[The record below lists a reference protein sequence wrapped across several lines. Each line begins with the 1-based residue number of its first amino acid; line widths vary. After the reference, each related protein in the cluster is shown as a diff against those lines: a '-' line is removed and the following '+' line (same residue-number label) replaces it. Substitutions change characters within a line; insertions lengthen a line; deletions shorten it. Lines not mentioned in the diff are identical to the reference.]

1 MKQNEITAENGQ
13 PTTNSGE
20 IILYQP
26 DNSIRLEVRLEEETV
41 WLKRQ
46 QIATL
51 FDRDIKTI
59 SKHINNALSQEL
71 RGLPTVAKFA
81 TVQQEGDRLVNRGI
95 EYFNLDMI
103 LSVGY
108 RVKSQKGI
116 LFRQWANAV
125 LKEYLLRGHAVNQRI
140 ERLEQRV
147 SKTEEQIGLFVQTAL
162 PPVEGIFFDGQIFDA
177 YTFASDLIRSA
188 KRRIVLIDNYIDD
201 SVLLMLAKRADG
213 VTAEI
218 VTRRVTE
225 TLTLDIER
233 HNLQYPLV
241 TARECDRFHDRFLVI
256 DDTVYHLGASLKD
269 VGKKLF
275 AFSKMEVEA
284 EALSVW
290 PEKARGN
297 SSVCSFCRES

>member
-1 MKQNEITAENGQ
+1 MKQNEIIAENGLQ
-13 PTTNSGE
+13 AMNTGE

-26 DNSIRLEVRLEEETV
+26 DSSIRLEVRMEEETV

-59 SKHINNALSQEL
+59 SKHINNALRQEL

-81 TVQQEGDRLVNRGI
+81 TVQQEGDRLVNRDI

-147 SKTEEQIGLFVQTAL
+147 SKTEEQIGFFVQTAL

-177 YTFASDLIRSA
+177 YAFASNMIRSA
-188 KRRIVLIDNYIDD
+188 KRRIILIDNYIDD
-201 SVLLMLAKRADG
+201 SVLLMLAKRVNG
-213 VTAEI
+213 VTAEVI
-218 VTRRVTE
+218 TRRVTE
-225 TLTLDIER
+225 TLSLDIER
-233 HNLQYPLV
+233 HNRQYPPV
-241 TARECDRFHDRFLVI
+241 AIRECDRYHNRFLII
-256 DDTVYHLGASLKD
+256 DNTVYHLGASLKD
-269 VGKKLF
+269 LGKKLF

-284 EALSVW
+284 EVVSV
-290 PEKARGN
+290 
-297 SSVCSFCRES
+297 